1 MRATNHLD
9 RLSDIELAS
18 LSAAGDRAAFGVL
31 MARHSGLVR
40 GLVRRMGAQATL
52 ADDIAQDAFI
62 AAFTGIGGYRGEGSF
77 GGWVCRI
84 ASRLYIMKS
93 GHVVDSGDTE
103 AILSNPQHEYTR
115 LLLSSVPGSES
126 VSRGGGVA

>member
-1 MRATNHLD
+1 MSVQAQILNLLGELLERLD
-9 RLSDIELAS
+9 LA
-18 LSAAGDRAAFGVL
+18 LLFITHDLAV
-31 MARHSGLVR
+31 VR
-40 GLVRRMGAQATL
+40 QV
-52 ADDIAQDAFI
+52 
-62 AAFTGIGGYRGEGSF
+62 
-77 GGWVCRI
+77 